1 MPQPHI
7 VSLDL
12 LGRDQHCPAAPARVT
27 LRPGAVFVGDGAI
40 AQLGERLVRNEE
52 VSGSIPLGSTTPDP
66 LRMDDQPYSPAANR
80 PPNWMKGVP
89 AAAAARRRNAD
100 LAALRLLPAVL
111 GLQAEGVQTLHAL
124 AAGLNALGVRT
135 VRNTQWTPTA
145 VRRLLDRAAQLGAA
159 QLGAA
164 QLGEG

>member
-1 MPQPHI
+1 MICDYVLHPNG
-7 VSLDL
+7 VMRRSM
-12 LGRDQHCPAAPARVT
+12 
-27 LRPGAVFVGDGAI
+27 
-40 AQLGERLVRNEE
+40 
-52 VSGSIPLGSTTPDP
+52 
-66 LRMDDQPYSPAANR
+66 RMDDQPYSPAANR

-164 QLGEG
+164 QLGAAQLGEG